1 MRKTF
6 CILLA
11 TASLWAAPWA
21 HGLTLPSVMEG
32 MSTSGAKVNEL
43 ISGDTLRSLL
53 SNTTEDPKQ
62 NTLSGTVGTA
72 IEKPT
77 GTAGI
82 DMLVAGYQD
91 AQKAEA
97 RKLFA
102 KIIDMFEPVAQKL
115 EVPAYDMGSAAA
127 ALIAGSYAAYKNEV
141 LPNEYF
147 KPLAQQMQQVFMADA
162 KFAQMSA
169 QEKQRMYQVLVGTGM
184 FLTMAQMDN
193 MKNPDP
199 QITAQLQSAGK
210 EFLSRFTHMEAA
222 SIKLDENGLSQVR

>member
-1 MRKTF
+1 
-6 CILLA
+6 
-11 TASLWAAPWA
+11 
-21 HGLTLPSVMEG
+21 
-32 MSTSGAKVNEL
+32 
-43 ISGDTLRSLL
+43 
-53 SNTTEDPKQ
+53 
-62 NTLSGTVGTA
+62 
-72 IEKPT
+72 
-77 GTAGI
+77 
-82 DMLVAGYQD
+82 MLVAGYQD

-210 EFLSRFTHMEAA
+210 EFLSRFTHMDAA